1 MLSQSF
7 IDLDEVEVSEEPFH
21 HFSKTNLFPEDHGNR
36 ALEWLETELEW
47 EYTETDFYTQYE
59 FSIKN
64 IQIPEHVSFINSD
77 FTVHY
82 IKQKFSTIF
91 HAPNLVLVDITIHKL
106 LDGHKMGVHNDFIG
120 GEESHRLVVQL
131 NAGWREENGGYLML
145 FNSRNPQ
152 DVSKLVRPV
161 HNTAIGFAISPR
173 SFHAVS
179 RVNDFTRYTIVYTF
193 KDLDNVVD

>member
-1 MLSQSF
+1 MTNQSF
-7 IDLDEVEVSEEPFH
+7 VDLEEVEVSEEPFH
-21 HFSKTNLFPEDHGNR
+21 HFSKTEFFPENLGIR
-36 ALEWLETELEW
+36 ALEWLETNLKW

-59 FSIKN
+59 FSIKHV
-64 IQIPEHVSFINSD
+64 QIPEHVSFLNSD
-77 FTVHY
+77 VTIKY
-82 IKQKFSTIF
+82 IMQRFSSVF
-91 HAPNLVLVDITIHKL
+91 HVPNLELVDITIHKL

-131 NAGWREENGGYLML
+131 NSGWSEQNGGYLML

-161 HNTAIGFAISPR
+161 HNTAIGFVISPY

-179 RVNDFTRYTIVYTF
+179 RVNDFTRYIIVYTF
-193 KDLDNVVD
+193 KDLDNVID